1 MAVHCERDDAVVVVT
16 LDRPGRRNAL
26 TAEMCEQLHEVL
38 RAVAATDAR
47 VVVLRGAGDDFCVG
61 ADLGPDGGPVDATL
75 ERLGPVYHSA
85 TLLHT
90 MPQVTIAAVDGGC
103 AGGAMGWACACDFRF
118 ATPRARFATAF
129 LKVGVAG
136 DMGLAWSLPRVVGWA
151 RARELLFFGEKLTGD
166 DALRLGL
173 VTRLFSPG
181 QLHDEVMAL
190 AELLAGRR
198 PFALRMMKA
207 NVVAAETLGL
217 ADYIEI
223 ESARHIHLTG
233 GRSVKERLE
242 ASRTA
247 SDGRES

>member
-1 MAVHCERDDAVVVVT
+1 M
-16 LDRPGRRNAL
+16 L
-26 TAEMCEQLHEVL
+26 
-38 RAVAATDAR
+38 
-47 VVVLRGAGDDFCVG
+47 VLRGAGDDFCVG
-61 ADLGPDGGPVDATL
+61 ADLGPDGGAVDATL

-129 LKVGVAG
+129 LKVGVSG
-136 DMGLAWSLPRVVGWA
+136 DMGLVWSLPRVVGGA

-173 VTRLFSPG
+173 VTRLFPPE
-181 QLHDEVMAL
+181 QLHDEVMTLA
-190 AELLAGRR
+190 AELGGRR

-207 NVVAAETLGL
+207 NVVSAETLDL
-217 ADYIEI
+217 ADYIEV

-233 GRSVKERLE
+233 GRSVKESLE
-242 ASRTA
+242 ASRSA
-247 SDGRES
+247 PDGRET